1 MQVHQVAQP
10 VKKVI
15 EAHMN
20 LKEALAI
27 LAETDAEFLPVIY
40 NGEITAI
47 INLQMVTKHVLLNQE
62 WEHTKVQEL
71 EAKNYLIVGPSTPI
85 EKIMNKGQK
94 YIVVAEKGT
103 VSGVLCLN
111 DAFVKIYGNMVQARD
126 ELEVIVD
133 SMHDGIGVANE
144 EGRIIRLNKS
154 YERMTGLT
162 KEEAGLGKLLVNV
175 EKEGIISQSIALQV
189 LKKRKPV
196 TISQRIKTGMEFL
209 ATGIP
214 VFNDEGKITRVIVN
228 FRDLSEL
235 NRLREE
241 IDKSK
246 DLSARYHMELE
257 TLRKKQ
263 LLTSINVKS
272 PAMTRV
278 FELAN
283 LIATVDTTVL
293 ITGES
298 GVGKEVVARYIHSS
312 SHRNNS
318 PFIQINCGAIP
329 DNLLESELF
338 GYEGGAFTGANQD
351 GKPGLFEVANNGTI
365 FLDEIGE
372 MPLNLQVKL
381 LMVLQNREICRVG
394 STKPIKLDVRIIAA
408 TNQNIE
414 ALINQGRFRE
424 DLFYRLNV
432 VPIEIPPLRE
442 RVEDILPLSLE
453 FLTKFN
459 EKYSHNKRF
468 DLRALQILET
478 YSWPG
483 NIRQLENLIERMVIT
498 TQEDVIKPQ
507 DAANYLKF
515 PSGRPESG
523 GGGIIIQDI
532 IPLKR
537 ALSMVEKELV
547 KRALKLHGTT
557 RNAAKVLEV
566 GHSSIIRKVEKYK
579 LHRELV
585 DYHSRKA
592 ESKIE

>member
-1 MQVHQVAQP
+1 
-10 VKKVI
+10 
-15 EAHMN
+15 
-20 LKEALAI
+20 
-27 LAETDAEFLPVIY
+27 
-40 NGEITAI
+40 
-47 INLQMVTKHVLLNQE
+47 
-62 WEHTKVQEL
+62 
-71 EAKNYLIVGPSTPI
+71 
-85 EKIMNKGQK
+85 
-94 YIVVAEKGT
+94 
-103 VSGVLCLN
+103 
-111 DAFVKIYGNMVQARD
+111 
-126 ELEVIVD
+126 
-133 SMHDGIGVANE
+133 
-144 EGRIIRLNKS
+144 
-154 YERMTGLT
+154 
-162 KEEAGLGKLLVNV
+162 
-175 EKEGIISQSIALQV
+175 
-189 LKKRKPV
+189 
-196 TISQRIKTGMEFL
+196 
-209 ATGIP
+209 
-214 VFNDEGKITRVIVN
+214 
-228 FRDLSEL
+228 
-235 NRLREE
+235 
-241 IDKSK
+241 
-246 DLSARYHMELE
+246 
-257 TLRKKQ
+257 
-263 LLTSINVKS
+263 
-272 PAMTRV
+272 
-278 FELAN
+278 
-283 LIATVDTTVL
+283 
-293 ITGES
+293 
-298 GVGKEVVARYIHSS
+298 
-312 SHRNNS
+312 
-318 PFIQINCGAIP
+318 
-329 DNLLESELF
+329 LLESELF

>member
-1 MQVHQVAQP
+1 LQVHQVAQP